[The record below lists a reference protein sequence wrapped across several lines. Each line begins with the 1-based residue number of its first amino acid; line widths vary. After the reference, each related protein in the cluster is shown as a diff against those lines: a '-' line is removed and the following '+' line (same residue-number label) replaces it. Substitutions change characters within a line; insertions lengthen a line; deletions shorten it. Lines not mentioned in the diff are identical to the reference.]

1 MSVLCLLHN
10 KDNVRPPIAPEADKE
25 VDANADVEEEEVDNA
40 DKVGDEDKL
49 KKNKTKTDL
58 YLNGYLMFRIAIIF
72 QNL

>member
-25 VDANADVEEEEVDNA
+25 VDADADVEEEEVDNA
-40 DKVGDEDKL
+40 DKVESEDRL
-49 KKNKTKTDL
+49 KKNKTKTDRHFNE
-58 YLNGYLMFRIAIIF
+58 YLVFRIAIIF